1 MKRFR
6 RDGVKIKSPAQIDA
20 MKAAGHLSA
29 QALEVVGSLMRPGV
43 STAEL
48 DAAAEKCIVEAGG
61 TPAFKGYGGFPAT
74 ICASVNDMVVHGIP
88 SPDVILEDGDVVS
101 IDTGAIVD
109 GWVGDNAWTFPVG
122 KISPKKQ
129 RLLEVTE
136 ESMWAGIDAARAGN
150 HLGDIGH
157 AVQAIAEDA
166 GYGVVREYVGHG
178 IGRVMHE
185 EPNVPNYG
193 RRHTGPLLEVGMVL
207 AIEPMI
213 NMGTRKTKQLSDGW
227 GVITRDG
234 KPSAHFEQ
242 TVAITE
248 EGPRLLTIE
257 PDYRRPVE

>member
-109 GWVGDNAWTFPVG
+109 GWVGDNAETFIVG
-122 KISPKKQ
+122 TDSKQ
-129 RLLEVTE
+129 RQGLLSTTLAA
-136 ESMWAGIDAARAGN
+136 MWAGIDQAVPGN

-157 AVQAIAEDA
+157 AIQKVIEDA
-166 GYGVVREYVGHG
+166 GFGVIREYSGHG
-178 IGRVMHE
+178 IGRRMHE
-185 EPNVPNYG
+185 PPNVLNYG
-193 RRHTGPLLEVGMVL
+193 VPGQGVKLEEGMVI
-207 AIEPMI
+207 AIEPMAVSGSPRVRTI
-213 NMGTRKTKQLSDGW
+213 SDGW
-227 GVITRDG
+227 GVITCDG
-234 KPSAHFEQ
+234 KPAAHFER
-242 TVAITE
+242 TIAITKD
-248 EGPRLLTIE
+248 GPLVLTK
-257 PDYRRPVE
+257 